1 MHPRANLFPATW
13 AAAAR
18 HRLCA
23 RVRRESFRV
32 NFSVTAFTGR
42 WMVRDYDDEREK
54 SVAFP
59 ANEFT
64 RLLYVIEAIVHVII
78 LFT

>member
-1 MHPRANLFPATW
+1 
-13 AAAAR
+13 
-18 HRLCA
+18 
-23 RVRRESFRV
+23 
-32 NFSVTAFTGR
+32 
-42 WMVRDYDDEREK
+42 MVRDYDDEREK

-64 RLLYVIEAIVHVII
+64 RLLHVIEAIVHVII